1 MIILNRIRI
10 TALLKSL
17 RNYANLAKPSANALL
32 VNTCVKWTFVPNGR
46 NLELPQPEILIS
58 AKNSTMFSM
67 NSLIQIVPMLFGAQ
81 ILLTSG
87 PRMVLYISTA

>member
-1 MIILNRIRI
+1 MIILNRI

-17 RNYANLAKPSANALL
+17 KHYANLAKPSANALL
-32 VNTCVKWTFVPNGR
+32 VNTCMKWVFVPNGL
-46 NLELPQPEILIS
+46 NLGLPPPEILIS

-87 PRMVLYISTA
+87 SRMDLYISTA